1 MNNNSAEREN
11 SRGLKPS
18 EKRKGEKMFGNTINF
33 DEVKIVDSGAMH
45 AIVTFNSDLVV
56 VHNKIYATRKM
67 TDDELIHE
75 LYHVWA
81 YCIGRIEPLTALGA
95 HAVADAW
102 DWISGRKDTED
113 DPMYHYRL
121 EGDTEAEW
129 SRLKDFNF
137 EQQAA
142 IFQDAYRY
150 FYMGKEPEYNDAYR
164 RAGED
169 ETERTSPY
177 WDDYYNHLIEDFQQW
192 NRELPPTSCSSY
204 MTYN

>member
-1 MNNNSAEREN
+1 MRLNSAEREN

-18 EKRKGEKMFGNTINF
+18 EKQKAKKMFGNTINL
-33 DEVKIVDSGAMH
+33 DEVKIVDSGVMH

-56 VHNKIYATRKM
+56 VHNKIYATREM

-81 YCIGRIEPLTALGA
+81 YCIKRIEPLTALGV
-95 HAVADAW
+95 HAIGDAW
-102 DWISGRKDTED
+102 DWVSGREDTED
-113 DPMYHYRL
+113 DSMYHYRL
-121 EGDTEAEW
+121 EGDNKAEW

-150 FYMGKEPEYNDAYR
+150 FHMGKRPKYNDTYKDWNNDR
-164 RAGED
+164 RY
-169 ETERTSPY
+169 PH

-192 NRELPPTSCSSY
+192 NRELPQTSCSAY